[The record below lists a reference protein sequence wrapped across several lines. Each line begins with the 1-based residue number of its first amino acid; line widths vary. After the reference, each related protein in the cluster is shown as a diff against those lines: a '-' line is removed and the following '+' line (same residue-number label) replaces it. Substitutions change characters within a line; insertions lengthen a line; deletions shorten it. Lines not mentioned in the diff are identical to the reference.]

1 MKTIAP
7 SILIILSLVCVALS
21 VTAQAVSPPPDGGY
35 PGGNTAEGSSALLS
49 CTTGIYNSAIGIYS
63 LLSVTTGS
71 FNTGIGAGTL
81 LGNTADE
88 NTATG
93 AGALLSNTTG
103 VENTA
108 NGAFALF
115 SNTEGSFNTA
125 IGEGALLSNTTGT
138 QNTANGTAALEVNS
152 TGNYNDAVGA
162 FALINNISGSGN
174 NAFGNSAL
182 FENMVGVDNIAIG
195 DLALLNNDSDGAGT
209 ANFNTAVGS
218 GALAANVDGGENTA
232 LGVNTLANNNADF
245 LTAVGIDA
253 LFANTTG
260 SGNTAIGSGALAL
273 NTTGGGN
280 TALGLDAGSN
290 VTTANNVICIGAAG
304 NNVEN
309 SCFIGNIFGATSSNG
324 LAVLINSNGR
334 LGTMTSSARFKDEIK
349 PMDNASEALFALKPV
364 TFRYKKAIDP
374 QGIPQLGLV
383 AEEVEAVNPDLV
395 VRDKE
400 GKPYSVRYDQVNA
413 MLLNEFLKE
422 HRKVEEQQATIT
434 QLKQD
439 FQFRIA
445 HQQKQIEA
453 LTAGLQKVSAQFELN
468 KPAPQTVVNNQ

>member
-7 SILIILSLVCVALS
+7 PILIILSLVCVALPL
-21 VTAQAVSPPPDGGY
+21 TAQAVSPPPDGGY
-35 PGGNTAEGSSALLS
+35 AGGNTAEGSSALLS
-49 CTTGIYNSAIGIYS
+49 CTTGTYNNAIGIYS

-71 FNTGIGAGTL
+71 FNTGVGAGAL
-81 LGNTADE
+81 LANTADE

-103 VENTA
+103 IENTA

-125 IGEGALLSNTTGT
+125 TGEGALLSNTTGT
-138 QNTANGTAALEVNS
+138 QNTVNGTAALGFNS

-162 FALINNISGSGN
+162 FALFNNISGSGN

-182 FENMVGVDNIAIG
+182 LENMVGVDNTAIG
-195 DLALLNNDSDGAGT
+195 DLALLNNDSDGTGT

-232 LGVNTLANNNADF
+232 LGVDTLANNNADF

-260 SGNTAIGSGALAL
+260 SGNTAIGSGALAF

-324 LAVLINSNGR
+324 VAVLINSNGR

-349 PMDNASEALFALKPV
+349 PMGNTSEALFALKPV
-364 TFRYKKAIDP
+364 TFRYKKGIDP
-374 QGIPQLGLV
+374 QGVPQLGLV

-400 GKPYSVRYDQVNA
+400 GKPYSVRYDQVN
-413 MLLNEFLKE
+413 EFLKE
-422 HRKVEEQQATIT
+422 HRKVEEQQATIL

-439 FQFRIA
+439 FQSRIA
-445 HQQKQIEA
+445 YQQKQIEA
-453 LTAGLQKVSAQFELN
+453 LIAGLQKVSAQLELN
-468 KPAPQTVVNNQ
+468 KPAQQTVADNQ